1 MDVLKNQNKNIKTVT
16 GTDADLRKLSK
27 EDIKIK
33 LIQLGID
40 EEEIQKMGRWKRV
53 SLLRSTSSHA
63 VKLGYEGDIVKYARN
78 QRYNTKS
85 QREAYQKN
93 INEVFKKQIDYIL
106 NGDKIPL
113 DENESDSENND
124 EDIGNESQNNQ
135 EEMRYNFDEEIDNKK
150 RNSMAFMRNEIYPNK
165 KKK

>member
-1 MDVLKNQNKNIKTVT
+1 
-16 GTDADLRKLSK
+16 
-27 EDIKIK
+27 
-33 LIQLGID
+33 
-40 EEEIQKMGRWKRV
+40 MGRWKRV

-78 QRYNTKS
+78 QRYNTKT
-85 QREAYQKN
+85 QREAYQRN

-106 NGDKIPL
+106 KADSIPL
-113 DENESDSENND
+113 DENDSYSENV
-124 EDIGNESQNNQ
+124 EDDNLNEISQSNQ
-135 EEMRYNFDEEIDNKK
+135 EGMRYNFEEELDNKK